1 MSPKLNLFGLLYNHT
16 DNYSKGRLN
25 NPVLQFTEIKNSF
38 HHKAQQRRKK
48 IYLDKQQPQEQ
59 PQKSYK
65 QDILHKHLQ
74 IDQLTFGSVWTHAM
88 NYFVSFALFMRQ
100 GRRMQR

>member
-16 DNYSKGRLN
+16 DNYSKGRLHN
-25 NPVLQFTEIKNSF
+25 SVLQFTEIKNSF
-38 HHKAQQRRKK
+38 HHKAQQRRKE

-65 QDILHKHLQ
+65 QDILHLQ
-74 IDQLTFGSVWTHAM
+74 IDQLTFAFHGTHAM

>member
-16 DNYSKGRLN
+16 DNYSKGRLHN
-25 NPVLQFTEIKNSF
+25 SVLQFTEIKNSF
-38 HHKAQQRRKK
+38 HHKAQQRRKE

-65 QDILHKHLQ
+65 QDFLHKHFQ
-74 IDQLTFGSVWTHAM
+74 IDQLTFASHGMHAM